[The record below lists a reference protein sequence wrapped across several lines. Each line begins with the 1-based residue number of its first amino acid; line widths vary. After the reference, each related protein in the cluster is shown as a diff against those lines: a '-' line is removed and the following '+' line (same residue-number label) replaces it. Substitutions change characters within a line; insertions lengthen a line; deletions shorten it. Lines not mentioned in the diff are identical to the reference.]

1 MLTEYF
7 ITKSTKS
14 GEKVF
19 EFLRIQ
25 RDLNINVSR
34 VLVFQVKA
42 RNIDITHFKDL
53 REFRQQKIDPILTNK
68 ELRNVLINGYFM
80 HNYSQNNEKSGQT
93 AGFVLFLLKKG

>member
-1 MLTEYF
+1 
-7 ITKSTKS
+7 
-14 GEKVF
+14 
-19 EFLRIQ
+19 
-25 RDLNINVSR
+25 
-34 VLVFQVKA
+34 
-42 RNIDITHFKDL
+42 L